1 MAETKATITDPEE
14 FLKLSG
20 EQLDDIFRNA
30 PAGAIPI
37 GQGDGTAII
46 ALGTVVSDTIAKFV
60 HIFTWKGKV
69 FEPDPVDPQRATL
82 KNRLLL
88 LGTKAIVAQVYRG
101 ESWLDGKECIVL
113 DYSQT
118 SIVAQWIR
126 DEIREVSPG
135 LYLGVVYWG
144 KEKPNAH
151 RLIYFAL
158 KFLAA
163 GPGVGFWKKP
173 VRDSPSREV
182 IDPCGILIQ
191 MSAGPCRQ
199 RIRGRRC

>member
-1 MAETKATITDPEE
+1 MTEAKPAITDPEE
-14 FLKLSG
+14 FLKLSAQ
-20 EQLDDIFRNA
+20 QLDDVFRNV
-30 PAGAIPI
+30 PAGTIPI

-46 ALGTVVSDTIAKFV
+46 APGTAVSDTIAKFV
-60 HIFTWKGKV
+60 HIFTWKGKF
-69 FEPDPVDPQRATL
+69 FEHDPIDPQRATL

-144 KEKPNAH
+144 KEKPEAH
-151 RLIYFAL
+151 RLIHFAL
-158 KFLAA
+158 RF
-163 GPGVGFWKKP
+163 
-173 VRDSPSREV
+173 
-182 IDPCGILIQ
+182 
-191 MSAGPCRQ
+191 
-199 RIRGRRC
+199 

>member
-1 MAETKATITDPEE
+1 MTDTDTTITDPEE
-14 FLKLSG
+14 FLKLPDK
-20 EQLDDIFRNA
+20 QLDDIFRNA
-30 PAGAIPI
+30 PAGAIPN
-37 GQGDGTAII
+37 GQGNGTAII
-46 ALGTVVSDTIAKFV
+46 APGTVVSDTIAKFV
-60 HIFTWKGKV
+60 HIFSWKGKV

-88 LGTKAIVAQVYRG
+88 LGTRAIVAEVYRG

-144 KEKPNAH
+144 KQKPEAH
-151 RLIYFAL
+151 KLIHFAL
-158 KFLAA
+158 KF
-163 GPGVGFWKKP
+163 
-173 VRDSPSREV
+173 
-182 IDPCGILIQ
+182 
-191 MSAGPCRQ
+191 
-199 RIRGRRC
+199 

>member
-1 MAETKATITDPEE
+1 MGRSCPTPTSGPCSNTLRLFERVLNARLEDNMTNTKDTITEPEE

-20 EQLDDIFRNA
+20 EQLDNMFRNA

-46 ALGTVVSDTIAKFV
+46 APGTVVSDTIAKFV

-69 FEPDPVDPQRATL
+69 FEPDPVDSQRATL
-82 KNRLLL
+82 ENRLFL

-101 ESWLDGKECIVL
+101 ESWLDAKECIVL
-113 DYSQT
+113 DYSHT

-144 KEKPNAH
+144 KEKPHAY
-151 RLIYFAL
+151 RLIHFAL
-158 KFLAA
+158 KF
-163 GPGVGFWKKP
+163 
-173 VRDSPSREV
+173 
-182 IDPCGILIQ
+182 
-191 MSAGPCRQ
+191 
-199 RIRGRRC
+199 

>member
-1 MAETKATITDPEE
+1 MPTSGPCSNTLRLFERALNARLEDNMTNTKDTITEPEE
-14 FLKLSG
+14 FLELSG
-20 EQLDDIFRNA
+20 EQLDNIFRNA

-46 ALGTVVSDTIAKFV
+46 APGTVVSDTIAKFV

-69 FEPDPVDPQRATL
+69 FEPDPVDSQRATL
-82 KNRLLL
+82 ENRLFL

-101 ESWLDGKECIVL
+101 ESWLDAKECIVL
-113 DYSQT
+113 DYSHT

-144 KEKPNAH
+144 KEKPHAY
-151 RLIYFAL
+151 RLIHFAL
-158 KFLAA
+158 KF
-163 GPGVGFWKKP
+163 
-173 VRDSPSREV
+173 
-182 IDPCGILIQ
+182 
-191 MSAGPCRQ
+191 
-199 RIRGRRC
+199 